1 MAGPGVG
8 RQPAAFPIAEAAMLA
23 FGDAVATSD
32 DAALGTLLGADYRRL
47 IPPVGADARYRF
59 LSAWSVSHK
68 ILPEGADRA
77 LVAVG
82 DDGWTLPVPLVKSAQ
97 GWYFNVP
104 EGVDEMRVRRIG
116 RNELAVI
123 QTMLAVCDAQRE
135 YASVDHDGDGV
146 LVYAGKLSSSP
157 GKRDGLYWPTGG
169 GEPPSP
175 LGPAFLA
182 VGKGNTTQDG
192 YYGYRYRIVDGTRTG
207 GARRCLRLRGQRPAV
222 RRLCHRGVARAIRR
236 YRRQELHGQPRGP
249 GVRSR
254 PRSQQRGARAGHD
267 PLRSWPGMGQD
278 GPLSLR
284 RRPAGAASVCRKRLQ
299 LRRPPTNVKADHT

>member
-1 MAGPGVG
+1 
-8 RQPAAFPIAEAAMLA
+8 
-23 FGDAVATSD
+23 
-32 DAALGTLLGADYRRL
+32 
-47 IPPVGADARYRF
+47 
-59 LSAWSVSHK
+59 
-68 ILPEGADRA
+68 
-77 LVAVG
+77 
-82 DDGWTLPVPLVKSAQ
+82 VKSAQ

-192 YYGYRYRIVDGTRTG
+192 YYGYRYKLLTAQGPAAPG
-207 GARRCLRLRGQRPAV
+207 GAYDYVVNGRLFGGFAIVAWPVRYGDTGVKSFMVNHEGQVYEADLGPNSA
-222 RRLCHRGVARAIRR
+222 ARAQAMTRFD
-236 YRRQELHGQPRGP
+236 PGP
-249 GVRSR
+249 GWAKTA
-254 PRSQQRGARAGHD
+254 P
-267 PLRSWPGMGQD
+267 
-278 GPLSLR
+278 
-284 RRPAGAASVCRKRLQ
+284 
-299 LRRPPTNVKADHT
+299 

>member
-1 MAGPGVG
+1 MAATTAIVMALTWPWPGPAW
-8 RQPAAFPIAEAAMLA
+8 AASQRHFPSPEAAMLA

-32 DAALGTLLGADYRRL
+32 DAALGTLLGSDYRRL

-192 YYGYRYRIVDGTRTG
+192 YYGYRYKLLTAQGPAAPG
-207 GARRCLRLRGQRPAV
+207 GAYDYVVNGRLFGGFAIVAWPVRYGDTGVKSFMVNHEGQVYEADLGPNSA
-222 RRLCHRGVARAIRR
+222 ARAQAMTRFD
-236 YRRQELHGQPRGP
+236 PGP
-249 GVRSR
+249 GWAKTA
-254 PRSQQRGARAGHD
+254 P
-267 PLRSWPGMGQD
+267 
-278 GPLSLR
+278 
-284 RRPAGAASVCRKRLQ
+284 
-299 LRRPPTNVKADHT
+299 